1 MPMTQESPALSIHDV
16 VADEVLDCAYRWLC
30 ERRKFYP
37 DDADI
42 WTFRHSWPEER
53 ERLRQEL
60 IAGIYRFGLL
70 SRVQLTSGE
79 TIDLWSARDAL
90 VLKCL
95 ALTLASA
102 LPSSPRCFHLKA
114 VDGDKSKGPKPRCVQ

>member
-1 MPMTQESPALSIHDV
+1 MPMMRESPDLSIHDV
-16 VADEVLDCAYRWLC
+16 VADGVLDCAYRWLC

-42 WTFRHSWPEER
+42 WTFRHGWLGER

-70 SRVQLTSGE
+70 SRVQLASGE

-95 ALTLASA
+95 ALTLAAA
-102 LPSSPRCFHLKA
+102 LPR
-114 VDGDKSKGPKPRCVQ
+114 